1 MALSGSGDTGT
12 RRRDGTKKSSCLR
25 LWSVCSE
32 RSVCLFSISADDGHI
47 LLAINL
53 PWLGA

>member
-25 LWSVCSE
+25 LWSVCLE

-53 PWLGA
+53 PELGA